1 MTDKEWEE
9 KLEPFAQMLYDMH
22 MGLFK
27 ESKKLEKKI
36 VKEFGAVEAYVSVV
50 DNGVRILISPTSTE
64 RVSVRF
70 RFEDAG

>member
-1 MTDKEWEE
+1 MTDKEWYK

-22 MGLFK
+22 MGLFN

-36 VKEFGAVEAYVSVV
+36 VKDFGAVEAYVSVV
-50 DNGVRILISPTSTE
+50 DNGVRILISPTNTE

-70 RFEDAG
+70 RFEE